1 MPSTYSQD
9 ARVCRLSTPL
19 PPNTLVLVEFSGAEY
34 VNDITV
40 YTVRAL
46 AENLVDT
53 NALLAKP
60 MQINIVH
67 ADETERVVHLLCFGA
82 QYLGR
87 NDDGHLY
94 EFELRPWFWMMN
106 YRVRSRI
113 FHDMT
118 IPGILNTVLSE
129 HTGAT
134 GGKFIDKTDG
144 TTRQLEYVVQYCE
157 SDLAF
162 CRRLMEEIGINFH
175 VEHTAGEHKLV
186 MTSDAFSFPE
196 APCDAMKFLPH
207 ASSQV
212 ESVVSLKSWQKLSQ
226 VTTDEL
232 KLGDFNFLTPA
243 RSLEASDNNPVPYSG
258 PTNSVTEYPGR
269 YEKTGDGSTIA
280 RRRLAGLR
288 SQDVLVQS
296 EATNAVLSAGMNFE
310 LGEHADDA
318 AEEGKYN
325 VLSVKVHYAVNAYRS
340 GGSESGTYHSN
351 YVFSLQSNP
360 LAPRQITPR
369 PRIVGPQTA
378 IVVEGAESGEEHSRI
393 KVQFHWEPGGIS
405 MYARVAQMWAGK
417 NWGSVFIPR
426 VGMEVV
432 VEFLDGDPDRPII
445 TGCVYNADNTAPWHG
460 LNEKHISGIKSQSL
474 PSGGYNEISLND
486 KQGEE
491 KILIH
496 AQMDMDTTVE
506 NNEKVLIRVD
516 ADRKVEGKQDVAI
529 IGNSTHKVD
538 GKEDVTIQGAY
549 TLESMQKIT
558 LKVGPS
564 TIEISPSGIKLS
576 GPQIDIEATAALK
589 TKGLMATHEGGA
601 VMVIKAPIV
610 NIN

>member
-1 MPSTYSQD
+1 MPSTNSQD

-34 VNDITV
+34 VNEITV

-46 AENLVDT
+46 AEALVDT
-53 NALLAKP
+53 NELLAKP

-67 ADETERVVHLLCFGA
+67 ADETERIVHLLCFGA
-82 QYLGR
+82 RYLGR
-87 NDDGHLY
+87 ADDGHLY

-106 YRVRSRI
+106 YHVRSRI
-113 FHDMT
+113 FHDQT
-118 IPGILNTVLSE
+118 IPDILNTVLSE

-134 GGKFIDKTDG
+134 GGKFNDHTHG
-144 TTRQLEYVVQYCE
+144 TARQLEYVVQYCE

-175 VEHTAGEHKLV
+175 IEYADGEHKLV

-196 APCDAMKFLPH
+196 APCEAVHYLPH
-207 ASSQV
+207 AGGQV
-212 ESVVSLKSWQKLSQ
+212 ESVVSLQSWHKQSQ
-226 VTTDEL
+226 VTTDVM

-243 RSLEASDNNPVPYSG
+243 QAMEASDNSSVPYSG
-258 PTNSVTEYPGR
+258 PSNSVTEYPGR
-269 YEKTGDGSTIA
+269 YKTTGEGTAIA
-280 RRRLAGLR
+280 RRRFAGLR
-288 SQDVLVQS
+288 SQDVLVLS
-296 EATNAVLSAGMNFE
+296 EANHAVLSAGMNFE
-310 LGEHADDA
+310 LGEHADDSA
-318 AEEGKYN
+318 DKGKYN
-325 VLSVKVHYAVNAYRS
+325 VLSAQVHYTGNAYRS
-340 GGSESGTYHSN
+340 GGSVGGTYHSN
-351 YVFSLQSNP
+351 YVFSRQTNP

-378 IVVEGAESGEEHSRI
+378 IVVEGAETGEEHSRI
-393 KVQFHWEPGGIS
+393 KVQFHWEPGDTS

-460 LNEKHISGIKSQSL
+460 LNAKHISGIKSQSL

-486 KQGEE
+486 KAGEE

-506 NNEKVLIRVD
+506 NNEKELIRKD
-516 ADRKVEGKQDVAI
+516 ADRKVEGKQDVAV
-529 IGNSTHKVD
+529 IGNSVHKVD

-564 TIEISPSGIKLS
+564 SIEISPSGIKLNA
-576 GPQIDIEATAALK
+576 PQIEVMATAALK
-589 TKGLMATHEGGA
+589 TNGLVATHEGGA
-601 VMVIKAPIV
+601 TMIIKAPIV
-610 NIN
+610 QIN